1 MITSRLV
8 AVLLATCISLITL
21 GFLSL
26 IDGVPTSAFIIAG
39 AISFAVSYL
48 LTYLTFEFLIFK
60 EVNNLHEVLQ
70 ELETDAY
77 TPASEKNG
85 QHFNPLRQISEDINS
100 YARFK
105 QAQVEELQKMAE
117 YRREFIADVSH
128 ELKTPLF
135 AAQGYIHT
143 LLDGAINDKSVRQR
157 FLKKAAKSLD
167 GLDMLVHDLLSLS
180 QIESGEVQIHPE
192 PIEMDEIV
200 MEVFD
205 QFENKA
211 QKKNIQLGLS
221 ADSDAMVYADVK
233 LIYQVMVNLVS
244 NAIKYTKDEGIVEV
258 YYEFEGDTV
267 IIYVKDKGR
276 GIPQEDLGRI
286 FERFYRV
293 EKSRSKEKDKGGTG
307 LGLAIVK
314 HILELHDSTIEV
326 ESEVGKGSVFSFTL
340 KKAANIPENEAF
352 VR

>member
-26 IDGVPTSAFIIAG
+26 IDAVPSSAYIIAG
-39 AISFAVSYL
+39 AISFAASYL
-48 LTYLTFEFLIFK
+48 LIYLTLEFFIFR
-60 EVNNLHEVLQ
+60 EVNNLYEVLRD
-70 ELETDAY
+70 LGTDS
-77 TPASEKNG
+77 PGLGSENQR
-85 QHFNPLRQISEDINS
+85 QHFNPLRQISEEINV

-180 QIESGEVQIHPE
+180 QIESGEVHIHPE
-192 PIEMDEIV
+192 AIEMDEVV

-211 QKKNIQLGLS
+211 QKKKIKLGLS
-221 ADSDAMVYADVK
+221 ADSDAVVYADVK
-233 LIYQVMVNLVS
+233 LIYQVMVNLIS
-244 NAIKYTKDEGIVEV
+244 NAIKYTKDDGVVDV
-258 YYEFEGDTV
+258 YYEYTKEEVT
-267 IIYVKDKGR
+267 IYVKDKGR
-276 GIPQEDLGRI
+276 GIPKEDLARI

-314 HILELHDSTIEV
+314 HILELHDSSIEV
-326 ESEVGKGSVFSFTL
+326 ESEVGKGSTFSFTL
-340 KKAANIPENEAF
+340 KKAALPIETEGL
-352 VR
+352 VS